1 MFEKT
6 PQNKVRPVILTG
18 GICLCVAQ
26 MALMKVLV
34 PDSFFNTD
42 VDVCIQY
49 SAHISVCSTALSPFD
64 ICCHCYFVNET
75 LSHWLQYAEMETVN
89 FSLFVK
95 FIADEQD
102 FRQDLLN
109 SQVLAFIVFLQSGRH
124 YQTFPSADFH
134 PQSTR
139 ASCNHNLE
147 PAIFWP
153 HFHSFK
159 IPWTFQPSLLSK
171 WIAKML
177 CYI

>member
-1 MFEKT
+1 MYVVLLQGTQGRGGTRCRLQSWCSSPKYLYSKQDLPFEKT

-26 MALMKVLV
+26 MALMKVFV

-42 VDVCIQY
+42 VDVCILY
-49 SAHISVCSTALSPFD
+49 SAHISICSTALSPFD

-75 LSHWLQYAEMETVN
+75 LSHWLQYAAMETLN

-109 SQVLAFIVFLQSGRH
+109 SQVLALIVFLQSGRH

-134 PQSTR
+134 P
-139 ASCNHNLE
+139 
-147 PAIFWP
+147 
-153 HFHSFK
+153 
-159 IPWTFQPSLLSK
+159 
-171 WIAKML
+171 
-177 CYI
+177 